1 MGHKAL
7 QRTARLSF
15 PCRSWP
21 AGDFS
26 PAVTTGDR
34 HESPAGW
41 LLQGQ
46 EEQAIHRQRA
56 FVFVGAGQP
65 AILGLR

>member
-21 AGDFS
+21 AGDSS
-26 PAVTTGDR
+26 PAVMTGDR
-34 HESPAGW
+34 QESPAGW
-41 LLQGQ
+41 LLQG
-46 EEQAIHRQRA
+46 EQAIHRQRA
-56 FVFVGAGQP
+56 FVFVGAGLP